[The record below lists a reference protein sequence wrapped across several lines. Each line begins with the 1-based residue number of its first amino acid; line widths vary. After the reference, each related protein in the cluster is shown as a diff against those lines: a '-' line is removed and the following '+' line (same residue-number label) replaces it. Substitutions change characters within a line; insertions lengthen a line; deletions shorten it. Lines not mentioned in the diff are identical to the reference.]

1 MHFLIF
7 IQNIYILSHIKSV
20 FSIKDLENFSGVKAH
35 TIRIWEKR
43 YNLLSPERTET
54 NIRNY
59 SLDSLKKLLNIS
71 LLNSEGIKI
80 SKIANYDDKAFE
92 EVLNGAISE
101 KVNKNQFT
109 NKLKIAM
116 LNFDVVLF
124 EEAYSQIEKVLSFS
138 DIFKNYLIPFLG
150 DIGLLWQSGSI
161 NPTHEHFI
169 SNLIKQKILINTY
182 HLQIKEVEKHDKLF
196 ILFLPDNEIHDLGLT
211 YLQYEVVNAGYKSI
225 MLGASVPID
234 SLKPFINKDQEVIF
248 ISYFTVEP
256 EIKKIPQYFQEFNN
270 ELLLNNKAIFY
281 VLGKQ
286 IGLISD
292 EVKIPKQVN
301 LYHSL
306 DDVLMDINNSS

>member
-1 MHFLIF
+1 M
-7 IQNIYILSHIKSV
+7 SHIKST

-43 YNLLSPERTET
+43 YELLSPERTNT
-54 NIRNY
+54 NIRLY
-59 SLDSLKKLLNIS
+59 SLESLKKLLNIS
-71 LLNSEGIKI
+71 LLNSEGVKI
-80 SKIANYDDKAFE
+80 SKIASYDDQTFE
-92 EVLNGAISE
+92 EVLNLTIFE

-109 NKLKIAM
+109 NQLKIAM

-124 EEAYSQIEKVLSFS
+124 EEAYSHISKILSFS
-138 DIFKNYLIPFLG
+138 EIFKNYFIPFLG

-169 SNLIKQKILINTY
+169 SNIIKQKILINTY
-182 HLQIKEVEKHDKLF
+182 HLQLKEIEKHDKLF

-211 YLQYEVVNAGYKSI
+211 YLQYEILKAGYKSI

-234 SLKPFINKDQEVIF
+234 SLKPFINEEQEVIF

-256 EIKKIPQYFQEFNN
+256 EIKKITGYFKEFND
-270 ELLLNNKAIFY
+270 ELLFNNKAKFY

-286 IGLISD
+286 IGLLSD
-292 EVKIPKQVN
+292 DIKIPKQIN

-306 DDVLMDINNSS
+306 DDVIMEVNNSS

>member
-1 MHFLIF
+1 M
-7 IQNIYILSHIKSV
+7 SHIKSI

-71 LLNSEGIKI
+71 LLNSEGVKI
-80 SKIANYDDKAFE
+80 SKIASYDDKAFKE
-92 EVLNGAISE
+92 ALNQTISE
-101 KVNKNQFT
+101 KVNKNNFT

-116 LNFDVVLF
+116 LNFDVILF

-150 DIGLLWQSGSI
+150 DIGLLWQSDSI

-211 YLQYEVVNAGYKSI
+211 YLQYEVVNCGYKSI
-225 MLGASVPID
+225 MLGASVPIN
-234 SLKPFINKDQEVIF
+234 SLKPFINDTQEVIF

-256 EIKKIPQYFQEFNN
+256 EIKKIPKYLSEFNEEILEN
-270 ELLLNNKAIFY
+270 SNAKFY
-281 VLGKQ
+281 ILGKQ
-286 IGLISD
+286 ISNLDKDFI
-292 EVKIPKQVN
+292 IPN
-301 LYHSL
+301 NIEFFNSL
-306 DDVLMDINNSS
+306 DDVIEVINK

>member
-1 MHFLIF
+1 M
-7 IQNIYILSHIKSV
+7 SHIKSV

-43 YNLLSPERTET
+43 YNLLTPERTET

-59 SLDSLKKLLNIS
+59 SIDSLKKLLNIS
-71 LLNSEGIKI
+71 LLNSDGIKI
-80 SKIANYDDKAFE
+80 SKIANYDDITFE
-92 EVLNGAISE
+92 EVLKQVISK
-101 KVNKNQFT
+101 KVNKNHFT

-116 LNFDVVLF
+116 LNFDVILF

-138 DIFKNYLIPFLG
+138 DIFKNYLIPFLY
-150 DIGLLWQSGSI
+150 DVGLLWQSGSI

-169 SNLIKQKILINTY
+169 SNLIKQKILISTY
-182 HLQIKEVEKHDKLF
+182 HLQIKKVEKHDKLF

-211 YLQYEVVNAGYKSI
+211 YLQYEVVSAGYKSI
-225 MLGASVPID
+225 MLGASVPIN
-234 SLKPFINKDQEVIF
+234 SLKPFINNTQEVIF

-270 ELLLNNKAIFY
+270 ELLLNSKAKFY

-286 IGLISD
+286 IGLLNKD
-292 EVKIPKQVN
+292 TKIPKQIN

-306 DDVLMDINNSS
+306 DDVIMEVKNLS

>member
-1 MHFLIF
+1 M
-7 IQNIYILSHIKSV
+7 SHIKST

-43 YNLLSPERTET
+43 YSLLSPERTDT
-54 NIRNY
+54 NIRYY
-59 SLDSLKKLLNIS
+59 SLESLKKLLNIS
-71 LLNSEGIKI
+71 LLNAEGVKI
-80 SKIANYDDKAFE
+80 SKIANYDDETFQKA
-92 EVLNGAISE
+92 LSQSIYK
-101 KVNKNQFT
+101 KVHKNQFS
-109 NKLKIAM
+109 NQLKIAM

-124 EEAYSQIEKVLSFS
+124 EEAYSQIAKVLSFS
-138 DIFKNYLIPFLG
+138 EIFKNYFIPFLS

-169 SNLIKQKILINTY
+169 SNIIKQKILINTY
-182 HLQIKEVEKHDKLF
+182 HLHTKAAEKHDKLF

-211 YLQYEVVNAGYKSI
+211 YLQYEILKAGYKSI

-234 SLKPFINKDQEVIF
+234 SLKPFINEEQEVIF

-256 EIKKIPQYFQEFNN
+256 EIKNIPGYFQEFSN
-270 ELLLNNKAIFY
+270 ELLFNNKAKFY

-286 IGLISD
+286 IGLLSED
-292 EVKIPKQVN
+292 LKIPKQIN

-306 DDVLMDINNSS
+306 DDVIIEVNNS

>member
-1 MHFLIF
+1 M
-7 IQNIYILSHIKSV
+7 SHIKSV

-54 NIRNY
+54 NIRFY
-59 SLDSLKKLLNIS
+59 SLESLKKLLNIS

-80 SKIANYDDKAFE
+80 SKIANYDQETFDK
-92 EVLNGAISE
+92 VLNQSVFE
-101 KVNKNQFT
+101 KVNKNQFS
-109 NKLKIAM
+109 NQLKIAM

-138 DIFKNYLIPFLG
+138 EIFKSYLIPFLG

-169 SNLIKQKILINTY
+169 SNLIRQKILIYSY
-182 HLQIKEVEKHDKLF
+182 HLQLKEVKKKDKLF
-196 ILFLPDNEIHDLGLT
+196 VLFLPDNEVHDLGLN
-211 YLQYEVVNAGYKSI
+211 YLQYEILNAGYKSI

-234 SLKPFINKDQEVIF
+234 SLKPFINDEQEVVF
-248 ISYFTVEP
+248 ISYFTVQP
-256 EIKKIPQYFQEFNN
+256 EIHKIPEYLKEFNN
-270 ELLLNNKAIFY
+270 QLLLNNKAKFY

-286 IGLISD
+286 ISILSED
-292 EVKIPKQVN
+292 LKTPKQVN

-306 DDVLMDINNSS
+306 DDVITQVKK

>member
-1 MHFLIF
+1 M
-7 IQNIYILSHIKSV
+7 SHIKSV

-43 YNLLSPERTET
+43 YNLLTPERTET

-59 SLDSLKKLLNIS
+59 SIDSLKKLLNIS
-71 LLNSEGIKI
+71 LLNSDGIKI
-80 SKIANYDDKAFE
+80 SKIANYDDITFE
-92 EVLNGAISE
+92 EVLKQVISK
-101 KVNKNQFT
+101 KVNKNHFT

-116 LNFDVVLF
+116 LNFDVILF

-138 DIFKNYLIPFLG
+138 DIFKNYLIPFLY
-150 DIGLLWQSGSI
+150 DVGLLWQSGSI

-169 SNLIKQKILINTY
+169 SNLIKQKILISTY
-182 HLQIKEVEKHDKLF
+182 HLQIKKVEKHDKLF
-196 ILFLPDNEIHDLGLT
+196 ILFLPENEIHDLGLT
-211 YLQYEVVNAGYKSI
+211 YLQYEVVSAGYKSI
-225 MLGASVPID
+225 MLGASVPIN
-234 SLKPFINKDQEVIF
+234 SLKPFINNTQEVIF

-270 ELLLNNKAIFY
+270 ELLLNSKAKFY

-286 IGLISD
+286 IGLLNKD
-292 EVKIPKQVN
+292 TKIPKQIN

-306 DDVLMDINNSS
+306 DDVIMEVKNLS